1 LSAQRVDTIKMSRWP
16 SDTFSSSPSSC
27 GAAHD
32 DPTFAHCMGLS
43 PKHRA
48 ASFRY
53 DGRRHLVLLGGFVRN
68 QQAQRIDELTP
79 WAWKARVEAAALAST
94 AAAA

>member
-1 LSAQRVDTIKMSRWP
+1 MESKFLRR
-16 SDTFSSSPSSC
+16 
-27 GAAHD
+27 GARRPDLRSLHGVVAKT
-32 DPTFAHCMGLS
+32 PGGIIPFR
-43 PKHRA
+43 RA

-53 DGRRHLVLLGGFVRN
+53 DGRNHLVLLGGFVRN

-79 WAWKARVEAAALAST
+79 WAWKARVEAAAQAST